1 VNSYRKLPPGP
12 QDDEKKSPPQY
23 RSRLTDFQAL
33 SAIKH
38 LVPKNVPVVAVSKA
52 KGKDASKAFIGL

>member
-1 VNSYRKLPPGP
+1 MNSYRKSPPGP
-12 QDDEKKSPPQY
+12 QDDEKNHRPSIGAVW
-23 RSRLTDFQAL
+23 LFQAL

>member
-1 VNSYRKLPPGP
+1 MQINPCEFIS
-12 QDDEKKSPPQY
+12 QKSPPQY
-23 RSRLTDFQAL
+23 RSRWTDFQAL

-52 KGKDASKAFIGL
+52 KGI

>member
-1 VNSYRKLPPGP
+1 MNSYRKLPPGP